1 MPNNALPDQTNIYA
15 TLSYPIPDPEQFAQ
29 IAGLRPHNGFIVMQG
44 RLSHS
49 KLLWSSKIK
58 HVESFTRKA

>member
-1 MPNNALPDQTNIYA
+1 MPNDALPDQTKSMPHY
-15 TLSYPIPDPEQFAQ
+15 LDPEQFAQ